1 LFPKYRSDGLRELLA
16 TYIPDVTLADVWTE
30 RNKGIV
36 TPSFQLSAVV
46 PSGARQWAARLL
58 NNLPNVGWMSG
69 TKAIDA
75 ILASAAAP
83 VYFQPHE
90 LPLTPGGNAF
100 VDGGIFANDAADRRP
115 RCFMEIVLDQPKGWQ
130 KMSPS
135 LGRNR
140 LNGRC

>member
-1 LFPKYRSDGLRELLA
+1 FPKYRSDGLRELLA
-16 TYIPDVTLADVWTE
+16 AYIPDVTLADVWTE

-58 NNLPNVGWMSG
+58 NNLPNVAWMSG

-83 VYFQPHE
+83 AYVFPSR
-90 LPLTPGGNAF
+90 LTNCLSRQ
-100 VDGGIFANDAADRRP
+100 AATRSSTAGYSLITRVPRR
-115 RCFMEIVLDQPKGWQ
+115 
-130 KMSPS
+130 SPPC
-135 LGRNR
+135 LGRD
-140 LNGRC
+140 